1 VHTHGAQ
8 SDPGVFTELLNDIGV
23 EDTEVSEIY
32 SLDENEQQT
41 EGASYGLIFLF
52 KWRQETDEREVID
65 PLNIPSLFF
74 AQQVVT
80 NACATQA
87 ILSVLLNAGNCAPS
101 AVSPAT

>member
-41 EGASYGLIFLF
+41 DGASYGLIFLF

-65 PLNIPSLFF
+65 PLHIPSLFF
-74 AQQVVT
+74 ARQVVT

-87 ILSVLLNAGNCAPS
+87 ILSVILNVGNCVPD
-101 AVSPAT
+101 AVSSIT